1 MLKKMM
7 LIVMAFTLLIAFT
20 NPDYA
25 DARRGGGFR
34 SGPRSYTPAPKK
46 STTNNNYKKSDTTT
60 NNKMSGTTATSGAN
74 TKRGFFSGGSFMKGL
89 MVGGLAGMLFGGLFG
104 NMGFLG
110 NMLGMAVNLLA
121 IYFVI
126 MIVMSL
132 FQRFR
137 RKPQQPNGPNDYNRG
152 GRY

>member
-7 LIVMAFTLLIAFT
+7 MIVMAFTLLIAFT
-20 NPDYA
+20 SPDSA
-25 DARRGGGFR
+25 DARRGGGFK
-34 SGPRSYTPAPKK
+34 SGPRTYSPTPKK
-46 STTNNNYKKSDTTT
+46 ATTNNYKKSDTTT
-60 NNKMSGTTATSGAN
+60 NNKMSGTTNGMNSN
-74 TKRGFFSGGSFMKGL
+74 RGFFSGGSFMKGL
-89 MVGGLAGMLFGGLFG
+89 MVGGLAGMLFGGVFG

-121 IYFVI
+121 IYFII
-126 MIVMSL
+126 MIVVSL

-137 RKPQQPNGPNDYNRG
+137 KKPQHPGGPDDYDRG